1 MTRCTLFGNVEVN
14 ELAFHQH
21 DGDSHK
27 YVHLE
32 IKALILIAPD
42 TIPELCTSP
51 LNAFATSFSDG
62 MLMASSGAYF
72 LL

>member
-42 TIPELCTSP
+42 TIPEHYKDDAIHADMGLYYISE
-51 LNAFATSFSDG
+51 
-62 MLMASSGAYF
+62 MLP
-72 LL
+72 